1 MIGIRRNPH
10 ATAWNVLT
18 WPMIYILDED
28 GVIRHVDKRGGDLIA
43 TVDRMLAEM
52 AGGDSVAGLP

>member
-1 MIGIRRNPH
+1 MF
-10 ATAWNVLT
+10 T
-18 WPMIYILDED
+18 WPTIYILDED

-52 AGGDSVAGLP
+52 AGRDSEAGLP